1 MAKTTSKTPAA
12 KTQRKT
18 SSKTTGS
25 RRRTAAA
32 GSRSSGKGKTSSGG
46 GSKAALFYLIIIGM
60 IVGISVLLVY
70 TSVVFPKKLYYQ
82 IKSDIIDIYQPSAC
96 EDEQPHI
103 PAVFK
108 LDHIPSQSVQ
118 SRFEQAVRQHYGL
131 ETIFVRI
138 ADYDG
143 KGINQ
148 IKFAKNGTEY
158 GGVRDIYIYWD
169 KNEDK
174 KVSELGK
181 TQITNTANKLP
192 VSDTVKEKKKE
203 KELPPAESKPAA
215 SKPTANKQT
224 VKVSSKATAKDAL
237 LKEKNEI
244 KTFEQRQ
251 KNISAPPKAQPP
263 KVTQQPKPIEPV
275 SRVVPQHYAKVTVII
290 DDVGYAYEATD
301 KFLSVGVPITFAIIP
316 ETPHYAK
323 YYRMITDNHYEAIIH
338 IPMEPQKGPQ
348 YVESN
353 ALLTSMSDI
362 EISTNVE
369 RFFMEMPACIG
380 ANNHMGSKAVA
391 DGPLM
396 NVLIRT
402 LAENNKLWVDSMTN
416 AESLSHEF
424 TSIYGMPDLH
434 RDVFLDNQKDKASL
448 EKSMDMLI
456 IDAKKQGYAIGIGH
470 AQTDLLPEVLL
481 DYYNRRHELGV
492 EFVGLRH

>member
-82 IKSDIIDIYQPSAC
+82 LKSDIIDIYQPSAC

-181 TQITNTANKLP
+181 TQIT
-192 VSDTVKEKKKE
+192 
-203 KELPPAESKPAA
+203 
-215 SKPTANKQT
+215 
-224 VKVSSKATAKDAL
+224 
-237 LKEKNEI
+237 
-244 KTFEQRQ
+244 
-251 KNISAPPKAQPP
+251 
-263 KVTQQPKPIEPV
+263 
-275 SRVVPQHYAKVTVII
+275 
-290 DDVGYAYEATD
+290 
-301 KFLSVGVPITFAIIP
+301 
-316 ETPHYAK
+316 
-323 YYRMITDNHYEAIIH
+323 
-338 IPMEPQKGPQ
+338 
-348 YVESN
+348 
-353 ALLTSMSDI
+353 
-362 EISTNVE
+362 
-369 RFFMEMPACIG
+369 
-380 ANNHMGSKAVA
+380 
-391 DGPLM
+391 
-396 NVLIRT
+396 
-402 LAENNKLWVDSMTN
+402 
-416 AESLSHEF
+416 
-424 TSIYGMPDLH
+424 
-434 RDVFLDNQKDKASL
+434 
-448 EKSMDMLI
+448 
-456 IDAKKQGYAIGIGH
+456 
-470 AQTDLLPEVLL
+470 
-481 DYYNRRHELGV
+481 
-492 EFVGLRH
+492 